1 MLKRILLFVFAL
13 ALPAMV
19 FAEAGVWEGGKE
31 SDGIRV
37 WTREVP
43 GSPVRAFK
51 ASMVVKTTLSG
62 LVNLIQDTESAK
74 RWVYSTE
81 RIQMVKQDVE
91 KGSFVVRAQ
100 MNFPWPLTDRDVY
113 VAGQVVQDERSLA
126 VTINSRGVYGPEYP
140 EDPDYVRMPSMDG
153 TWLFRPLGNGM
164 VEVTMIGHSDPGG
177 HIPPGIVN
185 MLLDMTPRKT
195 LEGMRR
201 LLPDA
206 RYQKVPVQQIRE
218 PAARPA
224 P

>member
-1 MLKRILLFVFAL
+1 MLKRILLFVVAL
-13 ALPAMV
+13 VLPTLV
-19 FAEAGVWEGGKE
+19 LAEAGVWEGGKE

-51 ASMVVKTTLSG
+51 ATMVVKTTLSG
-62 LVNLIQDTESAK
+62 LVNLIQDTENAR
-74 RWVYSTE
+74 RWVYSTD
-81 RIQMVKQDVE
+81 RIAMVKQDVE

-113 VAGQVVQDERSLA
+113 VAGQVVQDERTLA
-126 VTINSRGVYGPEYP
+126 VTINSRGVSGPEYP
-140 EDPDYVRMPSMDG
+140 VDPNYVRMPSMEG
-153 TWLFRPLGNGM
+153 TWLFRPLAGGM
-164 VEVTMIGHSDPGG
+164 VEVTMIGHADPSG

-201 LLPDA
+201 LLPEP
-206 RYQKVPVQQIRE
+206 RYQKSPVPQIRE
-218 PAARPA
+218 PGRSPS
-224 P
+224 